1 MKLRNVALGALGSAG
16 LIGAANRL
24 LGRRADGLDSPLD
37 GETNTYRWRG
47 FDVAYVEAGD
57 PDDPDVCLFHGIN
70 ASGSGHE
77 FRGIFDALA
86 EDYHVLV
93 PDMPGFGRS
102 DRPPLLYSGSLYTTF
117 VGDFLADVT
126 ENPTVVGASLS
137 GAYAAVAAEDA
148 DVEEL
153 ILVCPDA
160 TTFEGRRPLVRSLV
174 RTPLLG
180 TALYNLAT
188 CKPAIRYFN
197 TDHGYYDA
205 ENVTDELVDYQ
216 WATAHQP
223 GARFAPASFFGGFLD
238 LDADVGETLANLDVP
253 VTLVWGRQ
261 ATVSPLEDGEALAQ
275 QANARL
281 LVFDESDV
289 QPHVEHAD
297 QFVRRVVHGEEPGD
311 ATSIEIEVPGESD
324 PAETEE

>member
-1 MKLRNVALGALGSAG
+1 MKLRTAALGALSTVG
-16 LIGAANRL
+16 LTAAANRL
-24 LGRRADGLDSPLD
+24 LSQRADGLDSPLS
-37 GETNTYRWRG
+37 GETGTYRWRG
-47 FDVAYVEAGD
+47 FDVAYTEAGD
-57 PDDPDVCLFHGIN
+57 PDDPDICLFHGIN

-86 EDYHVLV
+86 EEYHVIA

-117 VGDFLADVT
+117 VGDFLDDVT
-126 ENPTVVGASLS
+126 EDATVVAASLP

-148 DVEEL
+148 DVAEL

-180 TALYNLAT
+180 TSLYNLAT

-197 TDHGYYDA
+197 SDHGYYD
-205 ENVTDELVDYQ
+205 ETNVTDELVDYQ
-216 WATAHQP
+216 WETSHQS

-238 LDADVGETLANLDVP
+238 LDVDLGGVLADLDVP

-261 ATVSPLEDGEALAQ
+261 ATVSPLEDGEELAER
-275 QANARL
+275 ADARL
-281 LVFDESDV
+281 LVFDQSDV
-289 QPHVEHAD
+289 QPHVEHAEK
-297 QFVRRVVHGEEPGD
+297 FVRRVVHGEEATE
-311 ATSIEIEVPGESD
+311 ATSIEIERPGDEK

>member
-1 MKLRNVALGALGSAG
+1 MKLRTVALGALSTVG
-16 LIGAANRL
+16 LTAAANRL
-24 LGRRADGLDSPLD
+24 LSRRAGDLDSPLD
-37 GETNTYRWRG
+37 GETKTYRWRG
-47 FDVAYVEAGD
+47 FDVAYAEAGD
-57 PDDPDVCLFHGIN
+57 PDDPDLCLFHGIN
-70 ASGSGHE
+70 ASGSSHE
-77 FRGIFDALA
+77 FRGVFDALA
-86 EDYHVLV
+86 EDYHVIA

-117 VGDFLADVT
+117 VGDFLTDVT
-126 ENPTVVGASLS
+126 EEATVIGTSLG
-137 GAYAAVAAEDA
+137 GAYAAVAAETA

-180 TALYNLAT
+180 TGLYNLAT

-197 TDHGYYDA
+197 ADHGYYD
-205 ENVTDELVDYQ
+205 EEKVTEELVDYQ
-216 WATAHQP
+216 WATAHQS

-238 LDADVGETLANLDVP
+238 LDVELGEVLADLDTP

-261 ATVSPLEDGEALAQ
+261 ATVSPLADGEELAKR
-275 QANARL
+275 ANARL
-281 LVFDESDV
+281 LVFDQSDV
-289 QPHVEHAD
+289 QPHVEHAE
-297 QFVRRVVHGEEPGD
+297 QFVRRVVRDEDAGE
-311 ATSIEIEVPGESD
+311 ATSIEIERPGEGD